1 MAYSEEKYKQI
12 TYGSVPIDE
21 ENLADLTPVL
31 VNYLPHYYKYSPITG
46 SIQSGFANELGLV
59 YYSIEDLLK
68 QLFVNT
74 TTWGIERWETFLGIK
89 PEPDKP
95 LAHRREVVMAKIRGA
110 GTTTREMVQRVASA
124 FAGGMVDIYEHHAD
138 YHFVVKFVGVRGI
151 PPNLGDLTNS
161 IEEIKPA
168 HLGFSY
174 AYTYT
179 VWQELAEWNVSW
191 TEANQF
197 TWDELSTRVLATI
210 N

>member
-1 MAYSEEKYKQI
+1 MAYSVKGYNEI
-12 TYGSVPIDE
+12 TYGSAPADE
-21 ENLADLTPVL
+21 ENLADLTPAL
-31 VNYLPHYYKYSPITG
+31 INYLPHYYKNSPITG

-59 YYSIEDLLK
+59 YYSIEELLK
-68 QLFVNT
+68 QLFINT
-74 TTWGIERWETFLGIK
+74 STWGIERWEAFLGIK

-95 LAHRREVVMAKIRGA
+95 LAHRREVVIAKIRGA
-110 GTTTREMVQRVASA
+110 GTTTREMIQLVASA
-124 FAGGMVDIYEHHAD
+124 FVGGVVDIYEYPPD

-151 PPNLGDLTNS
+151 PPNLVDLTNS

-168 HLGFSY
+168 HLGYSY

>member
-12 TYGSVPIDE
+12 TYGSAPIDE
-21 ENLADLTPVL
+21 ENLADLTPAL

-74 TTWGIERWETFLGIK
+74 TTWGIERWETFLAIK
-89 PEPDKP
+89 PEADKP
-95 LAHRREVVMAKIRGA
+95 LVHRREVVMAKIRGA
-110 GTTTREMVQRVASA
+110 GTTTREMIQLVASA
-124 FAGGMVDIYEHHAD
+124 FVGGAVDIYEYPPN

-151 PPNLGDLTNS
+151 PPNLVDLTNS

-168 HLGFSY
+168 HLEYSY
-174 AYTYT
+174 TYTYT
-179 VWQELAEWNVSW
+179 VWQELEEWDVSW

-197 TWDELSTRVLATI
+197 TWDELSTWVLAMI